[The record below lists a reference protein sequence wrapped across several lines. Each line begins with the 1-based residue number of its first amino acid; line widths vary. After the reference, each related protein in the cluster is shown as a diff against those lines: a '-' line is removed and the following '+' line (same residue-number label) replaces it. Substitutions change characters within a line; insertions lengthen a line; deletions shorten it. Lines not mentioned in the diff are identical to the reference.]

1 MEDKS
6 KIIQIDTKIN
16 EKVSSNSPASM
27 KDGIL
32 DIKKSRGDIMENKYI
47 TEKDLRHS
55 EEKTELKLQQVDSKI
70 DSMTTI
76 LNNKIDSSSQNIIAK
91 IDIMKSE
98 LENTLLKQEAAAKKE
113 AESNKKWLIGIA
125 VTIGIFIIKE
135 FFIN

>member
-1 MEDKS
+1 MDRVYIE
-6 KIIQIDTKIN
+6 N
-16 EKVSSNSPASM
+16 SNRVTAV
-27 KDGIL
+27 
-32 DIKKSRGDIMENKYI
+32 
-47 TEKDLRHS
+47 
-55 EEKTELKLQQVDSKI
+55 ELPDSKI